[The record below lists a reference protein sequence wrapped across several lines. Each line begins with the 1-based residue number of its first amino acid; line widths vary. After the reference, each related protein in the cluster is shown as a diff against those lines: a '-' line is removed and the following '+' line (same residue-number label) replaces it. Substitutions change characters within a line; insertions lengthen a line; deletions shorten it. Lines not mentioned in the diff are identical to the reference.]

1 MMLLVEWK
9 QNNLLNEILTLES
22 IAIKAHAWSEITIR
36 IIIITITITTT
47 TTITITKMIMIKIIT
62 LFKCRV

>member
-22 IAIKAHAWSEITIR
+22 IAIKAMPGPR
-36 IIIITITITTT
+36 
-47 TTITITKMIMIKIIT
+47 
-62 LFKCRV
+62 